1 MVTNPFRRSVKA
13 DTKRTGGKGGRGN
26 FFEKFRFPVD
36 VATPILLINAEYVD
50 PNPAPEEVEVDI
62 ATGRPKDVKKP
73 YFKVRKHK
81 RKIMKNGRDFY
92 TDAVCSAGYNAHN
105 PQPCA
110 GCAAMDGG
118 DKSVT
123 VSDVFAVGIVHLAYY
138 HKHPLIDRKTG
149 GIVMKREQNAGA
161 VMVDSECT
169 GRTCNFCRLLQ
180 GHPPIQDA
188 QNPFPNYRREDISTF
203 FGKRRFMELGK
214 NHLQDLMGWDATVSA
229 TCGNDGSQ
237 LITDGF
243 ACPSCNTMVID
254 MQNDPR
260 TDEQINDAVA
270 TPYPCLQCNRPVML
284 RQVVACEV
292 CEAAQ
297 RQPSQFSVFDLVLH
311 GMRQGEGTSSH
322 MVLQRYET
330 VQQFGARIP
339 AQVLNG
345 KTFEQ
350 HIAELAKPYDFGETF
365 KPLAVQEQAQRLE
378 LAAPPMA
385 SPGYGQQSP
394 GYGAQ
399 PQYGTQ
405 GPQYGQQ
412 PSQQQAPFV
421 PGAAAPQMS
430 PAGAPANPQPPA
442 FIPPNRPPFSR

>member
-50 PNPAPEEVEVDI
+50 PNPAPEEVEVDA

-81 RKIMKNGRDFY
+81 RKMLKNGKDY
-92 TDAVCSAGYNAHN
+92 YLDAVCSAGYNAHN

-110 GCAAMDGG
+110 GCSATDGG
-118 DKSVT
+118 DKTVT
-123 VSDVFAVGIVHLAYY
+123 AADVFAVGIIHLAYY

-149 GIVMKREQNAGA
+149 GVVMKREASAGA

-180 GHPPIQDA
+180 GHPPIQDS
-188 QNPFPNYRREDISTF
+188 QNPFPPYRREDIQTF

-214 NHLQDLMGWDATVSA
+214 NHLQDLMGWDATISA

-243 ACPSCNTMVID
+243 ACPTCNALVID

-260 TDEQINDAVA
+260 TDEEINNAVA
-270 TPYPCLQCNRPVML
+270 SPYPCLQCQRPVML

-292 CEAAQ
+292 CEGAQ
-297 RQPSQFSVFDLVLH
+297 REPKQFSVFDLVLH

-322 MVLQRYET
+322 MVLQRFET
-330 VQQFGARIP
+330 VEQITTRLLTQNPQVFAGKPP
-339 AQVLNG
+339 AQYL
-345 KTFEQ
+345 
-350 HIAELAKPYDFGETF
+350 AEIGKPYDFAETY
-365 KPLAVQEQAQRLE
+365 KPLAVHEQALRLE

-385 SPGYGQQSP
+385 SPGYGQQP
-394 GYGAQ
+394 YPQAPPYGSQ
-399 PQYGTQ
+399 PT
-405 GPQYGQQ
+405 
-412 PSQQQAPFV
+412 QQQAPFV
-421 PGAAAPQMS
+421 PGVPPQMT

-442 FIPPNRPPFSR
+442 FVPPSRPPFSR